1 MIVKWFGHATFL
13 ITVGG
18 RRVYIDPYAGDYSE
32 PADVIL
38 ISHSHSDHCDPEKI
52 ASVRT
57 ADTVIVTSADCARN
71 LDGHV
76 VAMAPGERREFDGV
90 TVEAVEA
97 YNITRFRSP
106 GVLFH
111 PKGVQIA
118 FVVVAEG
125 KRVYHAGDTD
135 FIPEMKALN
144 NIDIALLPIMGRATM
159 DVNEAVDAAIA
170 IRPRIAIPMH
180 RRGASATE
188 FKDKVEARS
197 TVTVLAIAEGDEVD
211 P

>member
-13 ITVGG
+13 VTASGKRI
-18 RRVYIDPYAGDYSE
+18 YIDPYAGDYSE
-32 PADVIL
+32 PVDIIL
-38 ISHSHSDHCDPEKI
+38 ISHGHRDHCDLEKL
-52 ASVRT
+52 AAVRT

-71 LDGHV
+71 LDGNIV
-76 VAMAPGERREFDGV
+76 VMAPGERREFDGV

-97 YNITRFRSP
+97 YNIVRFRSP
-106 GVLFH
+106 GVPFH
-111 PKGVQIA
+111 PKGTQIA
-118 FVVVAEG
+118 FVVEAEG

-144 NIDIALLPIMGRATM
+144 DIDIALLPIMGRATM
-159 DVNEAVDAAIA
+159 DVDEAVDAAVA
-170 IRPRIAIPMH
+170 INPKIAIPMH

-188 FKDKVEARS
+188 FKENVEARS
-197 TVTVLAIAEGDEVD
+197 SVTVHAIAEGDEVD